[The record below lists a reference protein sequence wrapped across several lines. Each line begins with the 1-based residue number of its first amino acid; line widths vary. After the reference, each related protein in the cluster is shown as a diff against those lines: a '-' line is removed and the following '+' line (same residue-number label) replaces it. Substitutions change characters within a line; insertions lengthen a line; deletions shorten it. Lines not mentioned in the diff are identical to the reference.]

1 MTRGHCHVSRTEA
14 LTVRTPRQGHAAAI
28 PSCTVV
34 TCPGPSAHVE
44 SAVQPL
50 PLTPLQALPR
60 SGQKGSPSSSICTSP
75 QTALQAGE
83 EARLPRNV
91 HANGFVFY
99 IKTCISAH
107 YRRLQQLQEHG
118 CEAGPPPSVLEIRT
132 VKAPLPSTPGQ
143 VFFKRT
149 FPRKKKPLISCCNCG
164 PGQCHWAGGFDCFFG
179 EFHLPLEG
187 SAVLIFKHTHPCSF
201 KCIGPSSGAVCIV
214 GLFYCASFSFALE
227 GDKAIIQP
235 IFLDI

>member
-1 MTRGHCHVSRTEA
+1 MRGER
-14 LTVRTPRQGHAAAI
+14 
-28 PSCTVV
+28 
-34 TCPGPSAHVE
+34 CPAPAPHTSA
-44 SAVQPL
+44 
-50 PLTPLQALPR
+50 
-60 SGQKGSPSSSICTSP
+60 GSPQIGESICTSP